1 MKVIELLKAEKLEGE
16 KYTLYR
22 MVNPVTVGS
31 KNLMS
36 FFVTIDVGGE
46 IPEHKHGPAEVV
58 LHFLQGQ
65 ASVITDGEEKLVQP
79 EVAVHVPIGSSI
91 GLKNIGKEKLQFIA
105 VLSPPIDVNI
115 CPVCGIE
122 IKP

>member
-36 FFVTIDVGGE
+36 FFVTVDTEGE
-46 IPEHKHGPAEVV
+46 IPEHKHGPAELV
-58 LHFLQGQ
+58 LHFLRGQ
-65 ASVITDGEEKLVQP
+65 ASVTIDGEEKLIQP
-79 EVAVHVPIGSSI
+79 EVAVYVPVGSSI

-105 VLSPPIDVNI
+105 VLSPPIDVDV
-115 CPVCGIE
+115 CSVCGIE

>member
-1 MKVIELLKAEKLEGE
+1 MKVIEFLKAEKLGGG

-22 MVNPVTVGS
+22 LINPVTVGS

-36 FFVTIDVGGE
+36 FFVTIDVRGE

-65 ASVITDGEEKLVQP
+65 ASVTIDGEEKLV
-79 EVAVHVPIGSSI
+79 
-91 GLKNIGKEKLQFIA
+91 
-105 VLSPPIDVNI
+105 
-115 CPVCGIE
+115 
-122 IKP
+122 

>member
-1 MKVIELLKAEKLEGE
+1 MKVIELSKADNLKGE

-36 FFVTIDVGGE
+36 FFVTVDVGGE
-46 IPEHKHGPAEVV
+46 IPEHKHGPAEVA

-65 ASVITDGEEKLVQP
+65 ASVAIDGEEKIVQP
-79 EVAVHVPIGSSI
+79 EAAVYVPVGSSI
-91 GLKNIGKEKLQFIA
+91 GLKNTGKEKLQFIA
-105 VLSPPIDVNI
+105 ALSPPIDVSV

-122 IKP
+122 I

>member
-1 MKVIELLKAEKLEGE
+1 VKVIELLKAEKLEGE

-36 FFVTIDVGGE
+36 FFVTVGEGGE

-65 ASVITDGEEKLVQP
+65 ASVTIDGEEKLIQS
-79 EVAVHVPIGSSI
+79 EVALHVPIGSSI
-91 GLKNIGKEKLQFIA
+91 GLKNTRKENLQFIA
-105 VLSPPIDVNI
+105 VLSPPIDVNV

>member
-1 MKVIELLKAEKLEGE
+1 MKVVELLKAEKLEGK
-16 KYTLYR
+16 KYALYR

-36 FFVTIDVGGE
+36 FVVTIEEGGE
-46 IPEHKHGPAEVV
+46 IPEHRHGQAEVV
-58 LHFLQGQ
+58 LHFLQGK
-65 ASVITDGEEKLVQP
+65 ASITIDGEEKVIQP
-79 EVAVHVPIGSSI
+79 EAAVVVPIGSSI
-91 GLKNIGKEKLQFIA
+91 GLKNIGKEKLKFIA
-105 VLSPPIDVNI
+105 VLSPPIDVNV

>member
-1 MKVIELLKAEKLEGE
+1 MKIIELPKAEKLEGE
-16 KYTLYR
+16 KFTLYK
-22 MVNPVTVGS
+22 MINPVTVDS

-36 FFVTIDVGGE
+36 FLVTIDIGGE

-79 EVAVHVPIGSSI
+79 EAVVHVPIGSSI
-91 GLKNIGKEKLQFIA
+91 GLKNTGEAKLQFIA
-105 VLSPPIDVNI
+105 VLSPPIDVDV

>member
-1 MKVIELLKAEKLEGE
+1 MKVIELSKAEKLEGE

-36 FFVTIDVGGE
+36 FFVTVDVGGE
-46 IPEHKHGPAEVV
+46 IPEHKHGPAEVA

-65 ASVITDGEEKLVQP
+65 ASVTVDGEEKIVQP
-79 EVAVHVPIGSSI
+79 EVAVYVPVGSSI
-91 GLKNIGKEKLQFIA
+91 GLKNTGKEKLQFIA
-105 VLSPPIDVNI
+105 ALSPSINVSV

-122 IKP
+122 I

>member
-1 MKVIELLKAEKLEGE
+1 MKVVELFKAEKLEGK
-16 KYTLYR
+16 KYVLYR

-36 FFVTIDVGGE
+36 FVVTVDEGGE
-46 IPEHKHGPAEVV
+46 IPEHRHGPAEVV
-58 LHFLQGQ
+58 LHFLQGK
-65 ASVITDGEEKLVQP
+65 ASVTIDGEEKVILP
-79 EVAVHVPIGSSI
+79 EAAVVVPIGSSI
-91 GLKNIGKEKLQFIA
+91 GLKNIGKEKLKFIA
-105 VLSPPIDVNI
+105 ALSPPIDVNV

>member
-22 MVNPVTVGS
+22 MVNPITVGS

-36 FFVTIDVGGE
+36 FFVTVDEGGE
-46 IPEHKHGPAEVV
+46 IPEHKHGPTEVV

-65 ASVITDGEEKLVQP
+65 ASVTIGGEEKVVQP
-79 EVAVHVPIGSSI
+79 DAAMHVPIGSSI
-91 GLKNIGKEKLQFIA
+91 GLKNTRKEKLQFIA
-105 VLSPPIDVNI
+105 VLSPPIDVDV

-122 IKP
+122 LKP

>member
-1 MKVIELLKAEKLEGE
+1 MKVIELLKAEKVEGE

-22 MVNPVTVGS
+22 LVNPVTTDS

-36 FFVTIDVGGE
+36 FFVTVDVGEE
-46 IPEHKHGPAEVV
+46 IPEHRHGPAEVM
-58 LHFLQGQ
+58 LYFLQGQ
-65 ASVITDGEEKLVQP
+65 TSVTIDGEEKTVQSD
-79 EVAVHVPIGSSI
+79 VSVHVPIGSSL
-91 GLKNIGKEKLQFIA
+91 GLKNIGEEKLQFIA
-105 VLSPPIDVNI
+105 VLSPPIDVNV